1 MFFEKEDVKIYY
13 EVQGEG
19 KPILMVHG
27 AAMDADWYKGAA
39 DILAKYYKV
48 ITYDRRGSSRSEAQK
63 GAAFDLDTQVQDI
76 KDLLDDLKVEK
87 TIIVGASAG
96 AIATHRFLT
105 LYPERVEKVILYEP
119 AVVTLLEGTEYSMRE
134 WVDEMEDLIARN
146 KINSAMFKFVQ
157 SIGELDSRAPEKSA
171 EASKREMYNL
181 YHFLPNEYEV
191 FVEYRPDVEMSLAV
205 ADKTIVA
212 VGDTSGDSPYAMA
225 AKYLAK
231 LLGKDVLYYP
241 GLHNA
246 PYDLP
251 KEFAIC
257 VLGTLM
263 MD

>member
-1 MFFEKEDVKIYY
+1 MFLEKEDVKIYY

-19 KPILMVHG
+19 APLVMVHG

-39 DILAKYYKV
+39 DILSKYYQV
-48 ITYDRRGSSRSEAQK
+48 ITYDRRGSSRSEATK
-63 GAAFDLDTQVQDI
+63 EAAFDLDMQVGDL
-76 KDLLDDLKVEK
+76 KDLLDALGIEK

-105 LYPERVEKVILYEP
+105 LYPERVEKVLLYEP
-119 AVVTLLEGTEYSMRE
+119 AVVTLLEGTEHSMRE
-134 WVDEMEDLIARN
+134 WVDEMEDLIARK
-146 KINSAMFKFVQ
+146 KINSAMFKFIQ
-157 SIGELDSRAPEKSA
+157 SIGELDGRAPEKSEDA
-171 EASKREMYNL
+171 AKREMYNL
-181 YHFLPNEYEV
+181 YHFLPNEYET
-191 FVEYRPDVEMSLAV
+191 FVEYRPDVEKSKDV

-212 VGDTSGDSPYAMA
+212 VGDGSGDSPYALS
-225 AKYLAK
+225 AKALAK
-231 LLGKDVLYYP
+231 LIGKDVLYYP

-263 MD
+263 L